1 MSKKLSVLIVDDDQ
15 VNNFVL
21 KNVIERSYPNSSV
34 EIKINGKEGLNYLYK
49 LHSEKKAFPNI
60 LLVDI
65 YMPIANGFEFLD
77 IYEKKF
83 QDKYD
88 SIIFMIS
95 SSLSKEDQVKAN
107 SYKSVKGYITKPLIN
122 NNIEFIV
129 EKYL

>member
-1 MSKKLSVLIVDDDQ
+1 MSKDLSVLIVDDDQ

-21 KNVIERSYPNSSV
+21 KNVIERSFANSKV
-34 EIKINGKEGLNYLYK
+34 EIKINGKEGLNYLHK
-49 LHSEKKAFPNI
+49 LDSEGKPFPKI
-60 LLVDI
+60 LLIDI
-65 YMPIANGFEFLD
+65 YMPVLNGFEFLD
-77 IYEKKF
+77 AYEKYF

-88 SIIFMIS
+88 SVIFMIS

-107 SYKSVKGYITKPLIN
+107 GYKSVKGYITKPLIN

>member
-21 KNVIERSYPNSSV
+21 KNVIERTYPQSEV

-49 LHSEKKAFPNI
+49 LDSEKKNFPKI

-65 YMPIANGFEFLD
+65 YMPITNGFEFLD
-77 IYEKKF
+77 AYEKAF
-83 QDKYD
+83 QNKD
-88 SIIFMIS
+88 SVIFMIS

-107 SYKSVKGYITKPLIN
+107 GYKSVKGYITKPLIN